1 MPSFE
6 SPLPY
11 RPDRSS
17 FWPEAFYNMRVDGLP
32 VHADSDDEI
41 AFSAAAATSL
51 FKFSG
56 FNQAAWDGGN
66 SSVYWSD
73 SLPAGTDTSLSSSA
87 RRTWISNGGTAT
99 HAGKHLWFSGLRQGG
114 ATKVFGQY
122 TILSIISQGDKP
134 SVMWSVPSR
143 ELVQTAVFRAD
154 LNFPPECLHIVTW
167 DLDDYELPNDIN
179 GNPSGSS
186 ASKIPIPPLQIVY
199 QDLLDCGTTGDLG
212 HMLGFVLYVDAI
224 RAGHVWPARFDD
236 GVAADGLAE
245 GSIIRLK
252 SDFDV
257 AGLATAPLRAL
268 ARTLQRYGMLLFD
281 RGGHASISGVNDPSW
296 PSLFGDDVFDLT
308 DFERVDVSS
317 VETASWER
325 LYPLQPPA
333 GTFRVGCAQTSGSV
347 ATKHE
352 TPTGKPLGMHRR
364 FVSTWGQKASGSAT
378 KWQVT
383 KEVEDAWTANRALHV
398 STKTPNWNAVAI
410 GNHDAEITT
419 LMTQLR
425 DIRSCIW
432 FSAWHEPE
440 NDLDAGLGTATD
452 WRNMQL
458 KFESIRVAVG
468 ADNVLIV
475 PTLMTDTIPNGD
487 GADWVITNTNG
498 DGSKKFPVYGVD
510 YYSTSFS
517 TGPLD
522 LRANTKWTSNISY
535 LTSRGFDIT
544 LPEVGYAINSS
555 GERNPNMLTALLNE
569 CQDPANR
576 IVGMCWFD
584 DGTNELG
591 GNSSDPDDQVLDVF
605 HTALTA
611 SYSYRGGAR
620 RGIPAGQ
627 VDSIR
632 VTDLNP
638 SITPPTT
645 GEHTLRRRVAGT
657 FVPHTIKKRVNGSW
671 VLQAIRRISG

>member
-1 MPSFE
+1 MPQFE
-6 SPLPY
+6 TPLPY
-11 RPDRSS
+11 RPTHT
-17 FWPEAFYNMRVDGLP
+17 FWPESFYRLRVDGLP
-32 VHADSDDEI
+32 VHVDSDDNI
-41 AFSAAAATSL
+41 AGAVATCVVSA
-51 FKFSG
+51 FKVSA
-56 FNQAAWDGGN
+56 FNQASWDGGN
-66 SSVYWSD
+66 SSQHYSD
-73 SLPAGTDTSLSSSA
+73 FLPAGTDTSLTSTA
-87 RRTWISNGGTAT
+87 RRTWTVNTPNA
-99 HAGKHLWFSGLRQGG
+99 HQPGKHLWFSNLRQQG
-114 ATKVFGQY
+114 AYKAFGQY
-122 TILSIISQGDKP
+122 TILTPITQSDKHCYL
-134 SVMWSVPSR
+134 WSESSD
-143 ELVQTAVFRAD
+143 ELVEAIGYRGD
-154 LNFPPECLHIVTW
+154 RPEAMHCVTW
-167 DLDDYELPNDIN
+167 DLQSYELPLGAN
-179 GNPSGSS
+179 GIRPAGATATCFPVS
-186 ASKIPIPPLQIVY
+186 PLRFCY
-199 QDLLDCGTTGDLG
+199 QDLIDCGTTGDLG
-212 HMLGFVLYVDAI
+212 RMLGFSLDAI
-224 RAGHVWPARFDD
+224 KDEGVWPNRFGD
-236 GVAADGLAE
+236 GHEAVGLPSGA
-245 GSIIRLK
+245 IIRLK

-268 ARTLQRYGMLLFD
+268 ARTLQKYGMVLYD
-281 RGGHASISGVNDPSW
+281 TGGFPNITANNDPSW
-296 PSLFGDDVFDLT
+296 PSNFGDSVFDLT
-308 DFERVDVSS
+308 DFDQVDVSS
-317 VETASWER
+317 VYTPSWTR
-325 LYPLQPPA
+325 YYPLQPPA
-333 GTFRVGCAQTSGSV
+333 GTLRVGCAQTSGSV
-347 ATKHE
+347 VTKHE
-352 TPTGKPLGMHRR
+352 TPTGQPLGLHRR
-364 FVSTWGQKASGSAT
+364 FVSTWAQKASGSTT

-383 KEVEDAWTANRALHV
+383 KEVEDSINANRAIHV

-425 DIRSCIW
+425 DTRSCIW

-458 KFESIRVAVG
+458 KFETIRANVG

-522 LRANTKWTSNISY
+522 LRANTKWTANINY

-591 GNSSDPDDQVLDVF
+591 GNTSDPDDQVLDVF

-657 FVPHTIKKRVNGSW
+657 FVPHTVKKRVNGSW
-671 VLQAIRRISG
+671 VLQAIRRIT